1 MASLRYV
8 SQLGTV
14 VSAIDNSPVPV
25 IALISGVAHGG
36 GKKLITGIF
45 IYIWVSGAGLSS
57 LAGHALSKGT
67 SRYIYDLP

>member
-45 IYIWVSGAGLSS
+45 IYIWD
-57 LAGHALSKGT
+57 HIRTGT
-67 SRYIYDLP
+67 SAGVSVSRVHSFILISIP